1 MTALDVFALIVLLV
15 MAAVFVGGAILLAM
29 WPGRV
34 ARERGHPRAD
44 AVAVCGWWGLVTM
57 GILLPVAWIWAYS
70 WPPGGL
76 AKSSDE
82 EVDAEQEGG
91 RS

>member
-1 MTALDVFALIVLLV
+1 MTALDFFALFVLLV
-15 MAAVFVGGAILLAM
+15 MAAVAVGVAVLLAM

-70 WPPGGL
+70 WPPGGI
-76 AKSSDE
+76 AKASE
-82 EVDAEQEGG
+82 AEAEREGG
-91 RS
+91 DA

>member
-1 MTALDVFALIVLLV
+1 MTALDVFALVILLV
-15 MAAVFVGGAILLAM
+15 MVAVFVGGAILLAM

-44 AVAVCGWWGLVTM
+44 AVAMCGWWGLATM

-70 WPPGGL
+70 WPPGGI
-76 AKSSDE
+76 ANASEAGAERKAG
-82 EVDAEQEGG
+82 DA
-91 RS
+91 